1 MRELDEHLAPF
12 AASVAATDVFLSYSR
27 ADTAA
32 AMRLRDRLSDAGLAT
47 FLDRYQLPAG
57 QEWQPAL
64 ERGIAG
70 SGAVA
75 ILVGPTG
82 LGTWQQR
89 EMQLALDRAAE
100 FDRQGRTFPVIPV
113 IMPGAVD
120 PPGGFLKLLTW
131 VDLRSD
137 ENDPGQLD
145 LLLKGIRGQ
154 PVAGASLREAICPY
168 RGLLAFREEDAG
180 LFFGREVEV
189 AELVEKVRQ
198 ERLLTL
204 IGSSGSGKSSVIQAG
219 LIPALRRGADGRR
232 WAVVTL
238 RPGDAPLHALVRTF
252 DPPPADPA
260 PLEATA
266 RIDRQADIL
275 RKDVQAIARLARSL
289 LATQEEHGTERL
301 LVYIDQWE
309 ELYTHAFHRA
319 GDAAQAKSDVDRF
332 IELLLYATRHAAV
345 TVVLSLRADFY
356 SDLLRHEELAAAVP
370 PGLVNLGS
378 LSRADLTRIIGEPAA
393 AVGLAVDAAL
403 TDTLLDAVADETG
416 KLPLLEYALKE
427 TWARRRDQRLT
438 MDAYGEAGGIDG
450 AVALR
455 ADYLYAGLNHEG
467 QAAARR
473 LFVSLVT
480 PGEGRQDAR
489 ARIALPDDPATA
501 EVVRVFSGSDA
512 RLLVTG
518 DYLLQ
523 ATDRPDVPRMVEI
536 SHETLIREWALL
548 RSWVDA
554 NRLTLRRVMRIRD
567 RMHEW
572 VEYQRDASL
581 LLSVGLPLEEGR
593 RLLLDHGDVIIDDVR
608 PYIEASISVASA
620 PRLSPGPLGNIIG
633 RLIGIVPGERHDRI
647 SDELDEQ
654 LAKLNFNV
662 RSKESE
668 LSDLLRRHDQIQS
681 EIQKI
686 STEIANRASA
696 RNQPRVFISY
706 AKEDFSIA
714 KKIAAKLEEAGCAV
728 WFDKK
733 SLIPGQDW
741 RKEIERE
748 IPKSHFLILLCS
760 NNGLRRRE
768 FYHAEQRLA
777 LETQAQI
784 PEDQLYLIPVR
795 LDGCEMPSEIS
806 RHHYLDWY
814 NNEQNEQQLLKAIA
828 LGMVKMRNSPHE

>member
-1 MRELDEHLAPF
+1 
-12 AASVAATDVFLSYSR
+12 
-27 ADTAA
+27 
-32 AMRLRDRLSDAGLAT
+32 
-47 FLDRYQLPAG
+47 
-57 QEWQPAL
+57 
-64 ERGIAG
+64 
-70 SGAVA
+70 
-75 ILVGPTG
+75 
-82 LGTWQQR
+82 
-89 EMQLALDRAAE
+89 
-100 FDRQGRTFPVIPV
+100 
-113 IMPGAVD
+113 
-120 PPGGFLKLLTW
+120 
-131 VDLRSD
+131 
-137 ENDPGQLD
+137 
-145 LLLKGIRGQ
+145 
-154 PVAGASLREAICPY
+154 
-168 RGLLAFREEDAG
+168 
-180 LFFGREVEV
+180 
-189 AELVEKVRQ
+189 
-198 ERLLTL
+198 
-204 IGSSGSGKSSVIQAG
+204 
-219 LIPALRRGADGRR
+219 
-232 WAVVTL
+232 
-238 RPGDAPLHALVRTF
+238 
-252 DPPPADPA
+252 
-260 PLEATA
+260 
-266 RIDRQADIL
+266 
-275 RKDVQAIARLARSL
+275 
-289 LATQEEHGTERL
+289 
-301 LVYIDQWE
+301 
-309 ELYTHAFHRA
+309 
-319 GDAAQAKSDVDRF
+319 
-332 IELLLYATRHAAV
+332 
-345 TVVLSLRADFY
+345 
-356 SDLLRHEELAAAVP
+356 
-370 PGLVNLGS
+370 
-378 LSRADLTRIIGEPAA
+378 
-393 AVGLAVDAAL
+393 
-403 TDTLLDAVADETG
+403 
-416 KLPLLEYALKE
+416 
-427 TWARRRDQRLT
+427 
-438 MDAYGEAGGIDG
+438 
-450 AVALR
+450 
-455 ADYLYAGLNHEG
+455 
-467 QAAARR
+467 
-473 LFVSLVT
+473 
-480 PGEGRQDAR
+480 
-489 ARIALPDDPATA
+489 
-501 EVVRVFSGSDA
+501 
-512 RLLVTG
+512 
-518 DYLLQ
+518 
-523 ATDRPDVPRMVEI
+523 
-536 SHETLIREWALL
+536 
-548 RSWVDA
+548 
-554 NRLTLRRVMRIRD
+554 
-567 RMHEW
+567 MHEW